1 MWFVIFRSWSVI
13 PHGWFLNFLIIFIYI
28 RTYDC
33 FSWQIF
39 PFSFCLSVF
48 CLYSSFIPAS
58 SLFLMS
64 FCIPPHFPLATP
76 PQIKYYEPTF
86 FNASRSTSPMKLL
99 EKTYFWTILFFIFG
113 TVCLGYLNFGGP
125 HHALMSLFF
134 ILATFVFFVLI
145 ARSPVISRDFRLK
158 AFMRKNIGNLCFV

>member
-1 MWFVIFRSWSVI
+1 
-13 PHGWFLNFLIIFIYI
+13 
-28 RTYDC
+28 
-33 FSWQIF
+33 
-39 PFSFCLSVF
+39 
-48 CLYSSFIPAS
+48 
-58 SLFLMS
+58 
-64 FCIPPHFPLATP
+64 
-76 PQIKYYEPTF
+76 
-86 FNASRSTSPMKLL
+86 MKLL

-158 AFMRKNIGNLCFV
+158 AFMRKNVETFASYEEAEEAFNVMEAQKTQKDRELQQQWFAQIKKIREEKQADELEKK